1 MFQIV
6 NGQKELEI
14 MINMM
19 NYLVQYVP
27 YALFLAAG
35 LLLLLGGLA
44 YTVNYFRKDG
54 RRAAK
59 WGRSQV

>member
-1 MFQIV
+1 
-6 NGQKELEI
+6 

-19 NYLVQYVP
+19 NDLVQYVP
-27 YALFLAAG
+27 YALFLAAVF
-35 LLLLLGGLA
+35 LLLLVGLA
-44 YTVNYFRKDG
+44 FTVRYFRREG